1 MQTRTQ
7 TKTKMN
13 HYTIKLG
20 NQSQG
25 IMRAKNAQNALVN
38 WLRLLSATHHIPR
51 GSYASARY
59 KTSTCTDSYAVVYLW
74 QDYFQVPV
82 FATAR
87 ETANR

>member
-1 MQTRTQ
+1 MQTQ
-7 TKTKMN
+7 TKTKMK
-13 HYTIKLG
+13 HYQIKLG

-25 IMRAKNAQNALVN
+25 IMRAKTAQNALVN

-51 GSYASARY
+51 GAYASAKY